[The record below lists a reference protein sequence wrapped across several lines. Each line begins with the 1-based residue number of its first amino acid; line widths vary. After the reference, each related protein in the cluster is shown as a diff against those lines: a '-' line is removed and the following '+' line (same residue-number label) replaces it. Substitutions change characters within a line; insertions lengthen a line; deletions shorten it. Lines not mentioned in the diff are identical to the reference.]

1 MAMKIKAILSRWW
14 INFKASYQRAKIRE
28 EARIRTIENSI
39 SHHHG
44 VNPSTG
50 MPMISKSVD
59 CMGTPFGLSDWSR
72 RH

>member
-1 MAMKIKAILSRWW
+1 MKIKAILSEWW
-14 INFKASYQRAKIRE
+14 INFKASYQRARARE
-28 EARIRTIENSI
+28 EARIRSVENSND
-39 SHHHG
+39 HHYG

-59 CMGTPFGLSDWSR
+59 CMGTPFGLSDSSR

>member
-1 MAMKIKAILSRWW
+1 MKIKAILSELW
-14 INFKASYQRAKIRE
+14 INFKASYQRAKARE
-28 EARIRTIENSI
+28 EVRIRALENS
-39 SHHHG
+39 SDHHYG